1 MSVAQAPTTLR
12 WQCAWRVGLVLLLVS
27 PAVAWVAPVQFLD
40 CPEVNLLGPAC
51 AHDLGEEPGVAP
63 APRVPEEP
71 LFTLQTMRP
80 DTPPLLLKVFNDPSD
95 ANIAAYKA
103 WQQRYLRQMFEVER
117 RLKAY
122 DAQQSKR

>member
-1 MSVAQAPTTLR
+1 MRRRLLAAALCTVVYGSYGVADALQ
-12 WQCAWRVGLVLLLVS
+12 LVE
-27 PAVAWVAPVQFLD
+27 
-40 CPEVNLLGPAC
+40 CPEVNFLAPAC
-51 AHDLGEEPGVAP
+51 HEVSREQEPSQGLST
-63 APRVPEEP
+63 PEPP

-103 WQQRYLRQMFEVER
+103 WQHRYLSRMLEVEQ

-122 DAQQSKR
+122 DAQQRQGKGR